1 MSDQNEKAVSLF
13 TASISALVDVV
24 VSGRARSA
32 RIRYTDPN
40 GPSLRNFWWISVDKI
55 ETAQHEEPKLFAAT
69 NDLDLMCGAPP
80 SFHKS
85 VPLSSASEL
94 VDATVAFLTEKLGT
108 AAKVDILLQAD
119 APLGQP
125 AIPAYVG
132 NSDDGFENLM
142 EQSVPDIF

>member
-1 MSDQNEKAVSLF
+1 MSYPNERATRLF
-13 TASISALVDVV
+13 SASISALVDIV

-40 GPSLRNFWWISVDKI
+40 GQSFRNFWWISVDQV
-55 ETAQHEEPKLFAAT
+55 AGSQNEEPKLFAAT

-94 VDATVAFLTEKLGT
+94 VDAAVAFLTEKLGT

-119 APLGQP
+119 APMGQP